1 MIKSRLHNLMGEN
14 KIRSIN
20 QLSNDTG
27 ISRLT
32 LTNIYNDAGKAIEYE
47 TMDKLCRFFN
57 CAVGDLLEYVEKE
70 SK

>member
-1 MIKSRLHNLMGEN
+1 MIKSKLHNLMGEK

-32 LTNIYNDAGKAIEYE
+32 LTNIYNDSGKAIEYE

-57 CAVGDLLEYVEKE
+57 CAVGDLLEYVERDK
-70 SK
+70 

>member
-1 MIKSRLHNLMGEN
+1 MIKSKLHNLMGEN

-32 LTNIYNDAGKAIEYE
+32 LTNIYNDSGKAIEYE
-47 TMDKLCRFFN
+47 TIDKLCRFFN
-57 CAVGDLLEYVEKE
+57 CAVGDLLEYVERDK
-70 SK
+70 

>member
-32 LTNIYNDAGKAIEYE
+32 LTNIYNDSGKAIEYE

-70 SK
+70 Q